1 MMLSGPTK
9 LKLEIAATWYAR
21 AKGLLGKRTMDPDQ
35 ALWLKPCA
43 CIHTFGMHFSI
54 CVFFID
60 ENERIIKTVSQLR
73 PNRIAVCLRA
83 TSAIE
88 MIATSD
94 NDLEVRQRCV
104 QQALVLQSQEKPRR
118 NLGRNY
124 STKQPR
130 R

>member
-35 ALWLKPCA
+35 AL
-43 CIHTFGMHFSI
+43 SI